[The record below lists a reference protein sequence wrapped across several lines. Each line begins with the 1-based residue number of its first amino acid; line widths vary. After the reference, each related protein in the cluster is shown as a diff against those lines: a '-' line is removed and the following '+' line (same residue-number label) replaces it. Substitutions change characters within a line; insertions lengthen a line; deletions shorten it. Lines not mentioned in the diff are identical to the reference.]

1 MNRAKWYLFWAPL
14 YHLITLVGCLFVLVL
29 TIFCTLL
36 WPLMS
41 TVGIGLMCWFIYVR
55 FAVHWRPFKNRK
67 KRELGLLPPLPPTE
81 AEQREIE
88 AKRRKEERKEQ
99 TFRRIQAYGNGY
111 YYCRTC
117 GCPYSVQENFT
128 CYQQGVPIHRVKDDP
143 PKPNPYEWWSFQRD
157 GLPPPPFPPD
167 TNVNPYVD
175 RAWGEDSWRELKAKG
190 QSYYSQHI
198 NHAWDSGQGEI
209 PEWYAPKCKAP
220 ENRAAD
226 FRPSQ
231 QPLPPATPATSEFAH
246 RVIEEATKDG
256 VLRPVCF
263 IAASGT
269 RAQATANAIAR
280 QRGGKLVATDAGK
293 IDHPR
298 VLFEVVSPLKDN
310 DVVLIDAIDGLD
322 AKLKDKL
329 CRIIDDKLFDIP
341 LANGK
346 TIPIKLDS
354 FAVLGTTASR
364 ELLSNDLHSRF
375 TFFRTLW
382 LAGVGDD

>member
-1 MNRAKWYLFWAPL
+1 
-14 YHLITLVGCLFVLVL
+14 VC
-29 TIFCTLL
+29 
-36 WPLMS
+36 
-41 TVGIGLMCWFIYVR
+41 
-55 FAVHWRPFKNRK
+55 
-67 KRELGLLPPLPPTE
+67 
-81 AEQREIE
+81 
-88 AKRRKEERKEQ
+88 
-99 TFRRIQAYGNGY
+99 GY
-111 YYCRTC
+111 
-117 GCPYSVQENFT
+117 
-128 CYQQGVPIHRVKDDP
+128 
-143 PKPNPYEWWSFQRD
+143 
-157 GLPPPPFPPD
+157 PPPPFPPD
-167 TNVNPYVD
+167 INNHPYAVSGD
-175 RAWGEDSWRELKAKG
+175 IDVLREKG
-190 QSYYSQHI
+190 KVYYSKHP
-198 NHAWDSGQGEI
+198 NHAWDAGRGAGYGEI
-209 PEWYAPKCKAP
+209 PEWYTPQRKAP

-226 FRPSQ
+226 FHPSQ

-246 RVIEEATKDG
+246 RVIEEATKNG

-263 IAASGT
+263 IAPSGT

-280 QRGGKLVATDAGK
+280 QLGGKLVATDAGK

-346 TIPIKLDS
+346 TIPIKLNS